1 MEKSVLSRGKE
12 LGLLV
17 LSAGILQSGLAV
29 LRERCFLTGWKS
41 LLFMGF
47 FCAGVRFFAEALV
60 KRPVIG
66 KMRYQVRLFLNGRSK
81 EFTAMED
88 SGNRLVEPVTG
99 KPVSII
105 AAADVK
111 EFGSEPAGVLMIPY
125 RAVGTKSGMLP
136 GILFDRMEITDGE
149 NRSVRI
155 DRPVVAVSKE
165 PLFFRKDFT
174 MILPESLFTDKL

>member
-1 MEKSVLSRGKE
+1 
-12 LGLLV
+12 
-17 LSAGILQSGLAV
+17 
-29 LRERCFLTGWKS
+29 
-41 LLFMGF
+41 
-47 FCAGVRFFAEALV
+47 
-60 KRPVIG
+60 
-66 KMRYQVRLFLNGRSK
+66 
-81 EFTAMED
+81 MED

-105 AAADVK
+105 AAADAK

-136 GILFDRMEITDGE
+136 GILFDRMEIMDGE